1 MTYTE
6 SRSVH
11 AARRRQAAR
20 GPSGSLLV
28 ASQREPL
35 GESLLLVGESRRR
48 ALDLKKLNNGFA
60 DELSQWLPVMALLSS
75 ARFLQ
80 TSPLSWCRCARHGE
94 GRKVVMHVRC
104 CGLKNIQHGMPN
116 RSMAPIP
123 DCDGKRYCRARSHQP
138 PQAAVPRPDRPGR
151 RDDDQNDPRRPD
163 VAHSAGKQDASRL
176 PRPLHA
182 PRRPDVPRR
191 TRKRVLCHPRAARM
205 QSDVGCYKQEVVDI
219 MPQKA

>member
-1 MTYTE
+1 M
-6 SRSVH
+6 H

-80 TSPLSWCRCARHGE
+80 TSIPFAPYHG
-94 GRKVVMHVRC
+94 
-104 CGLKNIQHGMPN
+104 
-116 RSMAPIP
+116 
-123 DCDGKRYCRARSHQP
+123 
-138 PQAAVPRPDRPGR
+138 AAALATE
-151 RDDDQNDPRRPD
+151 RD
-163 VAHSAGKQDASRL
+163 AKW
-176 PRPLHA
+176 
-182 PRRPDVPRR
+182 
-191 TRKRVLCHPRAARM
+191 
-205 QSDVGCYKQEVVDI
+205 
-219 MPQKA
+219 